1 MAKNENA
8 ETHLAVYWDFENIHA
23 SLCNLEF
30 GNNWYIKNRT
40 TEQPQVI
47 AIDSIME
54 FIAALGLVN
63 INKAYADWS
72 SFYKYSPSLQEF
84 SIDLVQLFPRGRH
97 GKNGS
102 DIRMSIDV
110 IEDLSLHQHLDT
122 IVVIGGDSDYIA
134 IAQKVRQRGKTIIG
148 IGVKE
153 TTNQYWIKSCNEFKF
168 YSGILVRS
176 SESLDLEE
184 SEYDEEEAKDLLV
197 RAIRKIMAKNGSEH
211 AMKSALK
218 SMMMRLDPAFD
229 EANYGYKKFGDFLS
243 ACQDVIE
250 IHPDGK
256 EQLIC
261 LKDSRSSPIKPF
273 TQSERHQYEHI
284 LKRQGI
290 RLPDSDLLRIGILE
304 TFKLF
309 SELETFPSYADYR
322 TALKKRLLL
331 HHESI
336 KDSETAK
343 IKAILFKSFAFE
355 LNRASGSIS
364 LTKEANS
371 AESLYFRSIKFLI
384 KRILENV
391 VEDIDY
397 TQLEKMFADSQESR
411 ALLRKAVDQI
421 EKID

>member
-40 TEQPQVI
+40 TGQPQVI

-54 FIAALGLVN
+54 FIAALGLIN

-153 TTNQYWIKSCNEFKF
+153 TTNQYWVKSCNEFKF

-176 SESLDLEE
+176 SESLELED

-256 EQLIC
+256 DQLIS
-261 LKDSRSSPIKPF
+261 LKDSKPISIEF
-273 TQSERHQYEHI
+273 SAQSERHQYEQI

-290 RLPDSDLLRIGILE
+290 RLPDSGLLRIGILE

-309 SELETFPSYADYR
+309 SELESFPSYADYR
-322 TALKKRLLL
+322 IALKKRLL

-336 KDSETAK
+336 KDSDISK
-343 IKAILFKSFAFE
+343 IKTILFKSFAFE
-355 LNRASGSIS
+355 LNRDSGGIY
-364 LTKEANS
+364 LTKEAGS
-371 AESLYFRSIKFLI
+371 PESLYFRSIKFLI

-397 TQLEKMFADSQESR
+397 TQLDKMLADNQESR
-411 ALLRKAVDQI
+411 DLLRTAVDQI
-421 EKID
+421 ESID

>member
-40 TEQPQVI
+40 TGQPQVI

-176 SESLDLEE
+176 SASLDLEE

-197 RAIRKIMAKNGSEH
+197 RAIRKIMTKNGSEH
-211 AMKSALK
+211 AMKSAIK

-243 ACQDVIE
+243 ACQDIIE

-256 EQLIC
+256 DQLIS
-261 LKDSRSSPIKPF
+261 LKDSKSSHIEF
-273 TQSERHQYEHI
+273 FAQSERHQYEQI
-284 LKRQGI
+284 LKAQGI
-290 RLPDSDLLRIGILE
+290 RLPDPGLLRIGIFE

-309 SELETFPSYADYR
+309 SEIESFPSYADYR
-322 TALKKRLLL
+322 IALKKRLP

-336 KDSETAK
+336 KDSDISK
-343 IKAILFKSFAFE
+343 IKTILFKSFAFE
-355 LNRASGSIS
+355 LNRASGCIY
-364 LTKEANS
+364 LTKEADS
-371 AESLYFRSIKFLI
+371 PESLYFRSIKFLI
-384 KRILENV
+384 KRILENI

-397 TQLEKMFADSQESR
+397 MQLEKMLADSQESHD
-411 ALLRKAVDQI
+411 LLRIAVDQI
-421 EKID
+421 ERID